1 MEWGLDIWALFV
13 VYLVLVAFT
22 LSNRLKINALGSAY
36 DSILIAMVMAKKD
49 NERLSNRILQVSRD
63 VAKLD
68 GSVVELVDTSG
79 SDKSSRDAGSF

>member
-1 MEWGLDIWALFV
+1 MGWGLDIWALFV
-13 VYLVLVAFT
+13 VYVALLAFA

-36 DSILIAMVMAKKD
+36 DSILVALVRGQKD
-49 NERLSNRILQVSRD
+49 NERLSNRILQLSRD

-68 GSVVELVDTSG
+68 GSVVELFDTSS